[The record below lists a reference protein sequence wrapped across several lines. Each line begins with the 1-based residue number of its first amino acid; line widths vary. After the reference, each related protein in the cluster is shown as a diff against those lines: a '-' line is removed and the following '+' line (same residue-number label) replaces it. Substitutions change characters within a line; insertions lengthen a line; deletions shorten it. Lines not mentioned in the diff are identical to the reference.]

1 MANKDRQK
9 RSVRQA
15 RSRERAERE
24 ATLTST
30 DEKKVDTA
38 AVTKKPKAES
48 NGFFSKVKN
57 YFKEVR
63 SELKRVVWPS
73 KPELKNYSV
82 AIICALIVFGV
93 CVWLVDTGFVSLL
106 VLFTGLRG

>member
-48 NGFFSKVKN
+48 NGFFSKV
-57 YFKEVR
+57 
-63 SELKRVVWPS
+63 
-73 KPELKNYSV
+73 
-82 AIICALIVFGV
+82 
-93 CVWLVDTGFVSLL
+93 
-106 VLFTGLRG
+106 